1 MVKEIQKGNR
11 MLKSIWF
18 SELDTMQ
25 QKHSKTNEYC
35 KYMKT
40 FSARWK
46 SNMGCRGRDST
57 VVGFITT
64 YANSA
69 IHH

>member
-1 MVKEIQKGNR
+1 MVKEMQMGNR

-40 FSARWK
+40 FQLDESRTW
-46 SNMGCRGRDST
+46 D
-57 VVGFITT
+57 VVVVILR
-64 YANSA
+64 
-69 IHH
+69 